1 VDAPHKSGALITAD
15 QALEQGRDVMVI
27 PGNIHTKQAS
37 GGNNLLKQG
46 ALCVTEPE
54 DVLRYMRWNDAKP
67 REKQLEIMWG
77 QLSEGSQALL
87 SQLPVDRVISLDE
100 LCAAV
105 HESPQ
110 DVVNELSELETK
122 GWVSALPGQ
131 QWELK
136 REAAVG
142 AKQ

>member
-1 VDAPHKSGALITAD
+1 
-15 QALEQGRDVMVI
+15 
-27 PGNIHTKQAS
+27 
-37 GGNNLLKQG
+37 
-46 ALCVTEPE
+46 
-54 DVLRYMRWNDAKP
+54 
-67 REKQLEIMWG
+67 
-77 QLSEGSQALL
+77 LSEGSQALL

-110 DVVNELSELETK
+110 DVVNELSELGTK